1 MKKKDSDFM
10 RRVAEEVPEVN
21 RCYQCL
27 TCTLGCPL
35 AFAMDLKPHEIL
47 KYVQLGD
54 KEKVLGASTCWM
66 CASCETCAT
75 RCPNEIPIV
84 KLMDLLRQESVKE
97 GKVKEQGPKIN
108 DAFLAEIKYLGRV
121 HELAL
126 IIDLKRRTG
135 GLFKINPDEIRLGA
149 GMFRHGKLKLLP
161 KKIKDTKAI
170 KKIFARLEKQK

>member
-1 MKKKDSDFM
+1 MKKDAEFM
-10 RRVAEEVPEVN
+10 RKVNEEVPEVS

-54 KEKVLGASTCWM
+54 KEKVLRASTCWM

-108 DAFLAEIKYLGRV
+108 DAFLAAIKYLGRV

-126 IIDLKRRTG
+126 IIDLKRRTR

-149 GMFRHGKLKLLP
+149 QMFRHGKLTLLP
-161 KKIKDTKAI
+161 KRIKGTKTM
-170 KKIFARLEKQK
+170 KKLFSRLEKQK

>member
-1 MKKKDSDFM
+1 MKKDAEFM
-10 RRVAEEVPEVN
+10 RKVAEEIPEVN

-35 AFAMDLKPHEIL
+35 AFTMDLKPHEIL

-54 KEKVLGASTCWM
+54 KEKVLRASTCWM

-84 KLMDLLRQESVKE
+84 KLMDLLRQMSVKE
-97 GKVKEQGPKIN
+97 GKVTEQGPKIN
-108 DAFLAEIKYLGRV
+108 DAFLAAIRYLGRV
-121 HELAL
+121 HELSL

-135 GLFKINPDEIRLGA
+135 GLFKLNPDEIRLA
-149 GMFRHGKLKLLP
+149 VQMFRHNKLKLLP
-161 KKIKDTKAI
+161 IKIKETKTM
-170 KKIFARLEKQK
+170 KKIFSRLEKTK

>member
-1 MKKKDSDFM
+1 MKKDLDFL
-10 RRVAEEVPEVN
+10 RKVKEEVPEVS

-54 KEKVLGASTCWM
+54 KEKVLKASTCWM

-97 GKVKEQGPKIN
+97 GKVTEQGPKIN
-108 DAFLAEIKYLGRV
+108 DAFLAAIKYLGRV

-126 IIDLKRRTG
+126 IIDLKRRTR

-149 GMFRHGKLKLLP
+149 AMFRHGKLTLLP
-161 KKIKDTKAI
+161 KRIKGTKTI
-170 KKIFARLEKQK
+170 KKIFSRLEKQQ

>member
-1 MKKKDSDFM
+1 MKKD
-10 RRVAEEVPEVN
+10 AEFLRKVKAEVPEVS

-35 AFAMDLKPHEIL
+35 AFAMDLKPHELI

-54 KEKVLGASTCWM
+54 KEKVLKASTCWM

-84 KLMDLLRQESVKE
+84 KLMDLLRQEAVKE
-97 GKVKEQGPKIN
+97 GKVTEQGPKIN
-108 DAFLAEIKYLGRV
+108 DAFLAAIKYLGRV

-126 IIDLKRRTG
+126 IIDLKRRTR
-135 GLFKINPDEIRLGA
+135 GLFKLNPDEIRLGA
-149 GMFRHGKLKLLP
+149 AMFRHGKLTLLP
-161 KKIKDTKAI
+161 KRIKDTKTI
-170 KKIFARLEKQK
+170 KKLFSRLEKQK

>member
-1 MKKKDSDFM
+1 MRQDPDFISAI
-10 RRVAEEVPEVN
+10 RREVPEVY

-27 TCTLGCPL
+27 TCSLGCPL
-35 AFAMDLKPHEIL
+35 VFAMDLKPHEIV
-47 KYVQLGD
+47 KYAQRGE
-54 KEKVLGASTCWM
+54 KEKLLRASTCWI

-84 KLMDLLRQESVKE
+84 KLMDLLRQMSVRE
-97 GKVKEQGPKIN
+97 GVVKEQGPKIN

-135 GLFKINPDEIRLGA
+135 GLFKVNPDEIRLGA
-149 GMFRHGKLKLLP
+149 AMFRHGKLKLLP
-161 KKIKDTKAI
+161 KKIKDTKTI
-170 KKIFARLEKQK
+170 KKIFSRLESAK

>member
-1 MKKKDSDFM
+1 MKKDLEFM
-10 RRVAEEVPEVN
+10 RKVAEEVPEVN

-47 KYVQLGD
+47 KHVQLGD
-54 KEKVLGASTCWM
+54 KEKVLRASTCWM

-97 GKVKEQGPKIN
+97 GKVTEQGPKIN
-108 DAFLAEIKYLGRV
+108 DAFLAAIKYLGRV
-121 HELAL
+121 HELSL
-126 IIDLKRRTG
+126 IIDLKRRTR

-149 GMFRHGKLKLLP
+149 GMFRHGKLTLLP
-161 KKIKDTKAI
+161 KKIKDTKTMR
-170 KKIFARLEKQK
+170 KLFSRLEKQK

>member
-1 MKKKDSDFM
+1 MKKDFDFI
-10 RRVAEEVPEVN
+10 RKVADEIPEVN

-54 KEKVLGASTCWM
+54 KEKVLRASTCWI

-84 KLMDLLRQESVKE
+84 KLMDLLRQTAVEE
-97 GKVKEQGPKIN
+97 GVVTEQGPKVN
-108 DAFLAEIKYLGRV
+108 DAFLAAIRKMGRV
-121 HELAL
+121 HELSL

-135 GLFKINPDEIRLGA
+135 GFFKIDPDEIRLGI

-161 KKIKDTKAI
+161 SRIKETDVMKR
-170 KKIFARLEKQK
+170 IFARLEEER